1 MIEKQR
7 QMENDYERE
16 MIYAEINEQ
25 DRLDREKIEQ

>member
-7 QMENDYERE
+7 QMENDYEKE

>member
-7 QMENDYERE
+7 QMENDYEKE
-16 MIYAEINEQ
+16 MIYAQINEQ